1 MKKKQTLLQKIK
13 TWWHNL
19 PHKGFWVFQILI
31 PLLFFILLI
40 MAQSGISLF
49 LWLILA
55 ILIMQFYLIQRYYGG
70 RCVFHCVLLYLL
82 FIYTGTALL
91 VLYSTKNETIMLIS
105 TILMVCAL
113 FSPIIPQLWRST
125 KHGRK

>member
-1 MKKKQTLLQKIK
+1 MKKKQKALHPLK
-13 TWWHNL
+13 TWWYNL
-19 PHKGFWVFQILI
+19 PHKGFFVFQILI

-82 FIYTGTALL
+82 FIYTGTAL